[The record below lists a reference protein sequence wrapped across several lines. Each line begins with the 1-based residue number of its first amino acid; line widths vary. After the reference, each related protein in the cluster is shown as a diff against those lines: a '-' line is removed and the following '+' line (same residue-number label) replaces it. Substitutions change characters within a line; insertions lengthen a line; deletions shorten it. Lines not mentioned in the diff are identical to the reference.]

1 VRLSTPCLPIIAR
14 MLTPPS
20 DATPPIAALASACVH
35 QLPTS
40 PTSFAADRA
49 LFHATF
55 EALLTAVAASDARL
69 AFDRDGRPQ
78 AVSAV
83 RHALPAMEAELFEAI
98 LEDLACE
105 LAATQE
111 ALYRVALAM
120 RATPQS

>member
-1 VRLSTPCLPIIAR
+1 MI
-14 MLTPPS
+14 TPPS
-20 DATPPIAALASACVH
+20 DAAPPIAALASAYVH
-35 QLPTS
+35 HLPAS

-49 LFHATF
+49 LFQSSF

-120 RATPQS
+120 RATPLP